1 MVSGRQ
7 KKRKGGIKVVKIR
20 DFGQGIYTLFKGE
33 LSAQMKVYIG
43 GDSLS
48 LHSSER

>member
-1 MVSGRQ
+1 MGRML
-7 KKRKGGIKVVKIR
+7 KGGEIMKIR